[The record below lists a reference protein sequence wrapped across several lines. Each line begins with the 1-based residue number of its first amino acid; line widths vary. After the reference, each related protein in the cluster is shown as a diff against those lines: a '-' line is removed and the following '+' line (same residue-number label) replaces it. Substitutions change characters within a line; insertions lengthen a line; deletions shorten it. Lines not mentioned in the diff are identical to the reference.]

1 MNLKKYKIV
10 FFALVMS
17 VSLNTIAQVKS
28 QNNDIWFHY
37 VGKNMISEKTSFT
50 VEATMRYANGFSE
63 KQQWFIRPSLD
74 YKFTSKFTGSVGF
87 THYETYS
94 YGDPALNK
102 ITSPE
107 NHVWIQGVYTH
118 TKDNFKFIH
127 RLRDENR
134 FVGIAKRNSSTN
146 DFEIDHYEYRN
157 RVRYMFLVN
166 YTLTK
171 VDDKAKLF
179 AVLGDEAFLN
189 IGVNAGKTLFNQN
202 RVIAGLGYNLNA
214 NHQLQLNY
222 IHQNIWNFS
231 NTIQESNPTI
241 RMTYVTNFDWTKKE

>member
-1 MNLKKYKIV
+1 MNLKKHKIV
-10 FFALVMS
+10 FFALVMLA
-17 VSLNTIAQVKS
+17 SLNATAQVKS
-28 QNNDIWFHY
+28 QNNNIWFHY

-94 YGDPALNK
+94 YGNPVLNK

-107 NHVWIQGVYTH
+107 NHVWIQGTYTH
-118 TKDNFKFIH
+118 SKGDFKFIH

-134 FVGIAKRNSSTN
+134 FVGIAKRNSLMN
-146 DFEIDHYEYRN
+146 NFEIDHYEYRN
-157 RVRYMFLVN
+157 RVRYMVLVN

-171 VDDKAKLF
+171 VDEKPKLF
-179 AVLGDEAFLN
+179 AVLGDEVFLN
-189 IGVNAGKTLFNQN
+189 IGSNAGKTFLNQN
-202 RVIAGLGYNLNA
+202 RIIAGLGYNLNA

-222 IHQNIWNFS
+222 IHQKIWNFS
-231 NTIQESNPTI
+231 NTIQEDNPTI
-241 RMTYVTNFDWTKKE
+241 RLTYATNFDWTK